1 MKKLLLVFGILAL
14 LAVGLLV
21 VSSRSATPLNIGTS
35 SSDIAFLETKSKEFL
50 EDIQF
55 KDFKKASSY
64 HSREDRK
71 KVDIPKLIER
81 MFAVKPE
88 FLNIMRFE
96 IIKSSMDSTK
106 TRCRVHTKTVIKL
119 LNTSEIREPEIML
132 YWFKDPTEGWVME
145 LESSLQG

>member
-35 SSDIAFLETKSKEFL
+35 SSDISFLETKSKEFL